1 MFSSQT
7 PDNDEQ
13 KQTETSGEQGQ
24 SPEFLSEN
32 GSRSRWLNYDAHEL
46 LERISDLEDERRWAR
61 FREGVLWA
69 LLAHMA
75 LLLLLVFLPKYVFH
89 APPVVDQNALKDKAF
104 TYLDSPTIP
113 SRPAPKMKPLEQ
125 PQIDKKTMEEMRKQ
139 AEEQQR
145 SQPPVPP
152 QPQPEQPKPQ
162 PQPQTQATPVPQP
175 KLPMQAQQEPQ
186 APAAHPAPVPAK
198 PSFAMGS
205 QNPQDQLREAMKGAA
220 RNRGSGGGGFA
231 GGNSSMRQHPGASG
245 GGVQI
250 LSDTQGVDFNAWLH
264 AWYFETEKTWDPLI
278 PDEVNPPI
286 LKAGQVMIRFKVL
299 PNGRL
304 MPNSLV
310 LEGRSGDVALDRA
323 AWGALTGSNYP
334 SLPHDFHGPF
344 LELRAVFLYNEP
356 HR

>member
-13 KQTETSGEQGQ
+13 KQTETNGEQGQ

-113 SRPAPKMKPLEQ
+113 AKPAPKMKPLEQ

-145 SQPPVPP
+145 SQPPVPQ

-220 RNRGSGGGGFA
+220 RNRVGGGGGFV

-304 MPNSLV
+304 MPGSLV

-334 SLPHDFHGPF
+334 PLPHDFHGPF

-356 HR
+356 RR